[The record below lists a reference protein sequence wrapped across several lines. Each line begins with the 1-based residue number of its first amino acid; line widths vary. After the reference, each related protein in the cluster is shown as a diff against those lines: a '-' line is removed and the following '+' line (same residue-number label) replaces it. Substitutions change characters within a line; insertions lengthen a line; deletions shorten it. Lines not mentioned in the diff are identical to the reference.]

1 MRPDHLKHGSRDDEA
16 VKAIERRFEVDPGT
30 QGPHTHKHLEDE
42 KTQED
47 ILDNIW
53 KEKDWIMTLQCASQ
67 IKEFVM
73 KICIAMLFSNKNS
86 AIFKENSIILYKF

>member
-1 MRPDHLKHGSRDDEA
+1 MGPDHLKHGSRDDEA

-47 ILDNIW
+47 ILNNIW
-53 KEKDWIMTLQCASQ
+53 KGKD
-67 IKEFVM
+67 
-73 KICIAMLFSNKNS
+73 
-86 AIFKENSIILYKF
+86 